1 MNKGLTLI
9 VFAVCVA
16 ITPAFS
22 QKRAKLSKDERILQ
36 MAYNDTTKALAALFI
51 EMRNVTRLQSNR
63 ALIGAGI
70 SSGVVLVGAAIMLS
84 NPDSGVIIA
93 SGLIPVFV
101 GIGGVFWFS
110 GAWLISKLVKNP
122 YTLRKFEK
130 LIDISIEGKA
140 IPSYYLVRVKKY
152 LR

>member
-1 MNKGLTLI
+1 MNKRLTLI

-51 EMRNVTRLQSNR
+51 EMRTVTRLQSNR

-70 SSGVVLVGAAIMLS
+70 SSGVVLVGSAIMLS

-110 GAWLISKLVKNP
+110 GAWVISKLRKNP
-122 YTLRKFEK
+122 YTIRKFER
-130 LIDISIEGKA
+130 LIALSMEGKA
-140 IPSYYLVRVKKY
+140 MPPYYSYRVQRY